1 MTQSTGT
8 IITASGRTLDEMK
21 AEIRIRMR
29 NMVNSALE
37 IGIDLTEAKEA
48 CRHGEWMP
56 FLKEIGLSASTAAN
70 YMRIAREVA
79 ADSRMAGLPYTKIL
93 ALLAAPPE
101 EREEL
106 AAAAEDMSAAEIRRL
121 TEERNRAAEAANS
134 ESQRADQAE
143 ADAKMFNQENASLR
157 TRIQHLEAKLEEKE
171 DEARRML
178 RQCDEEA
185 RDEERQKIR
194 DEIDAMKAAL
204 LEAENNRL
212 EVEVVPEDYEQLK
225 RDRQELLEAAASAE
239 DRASAAEAELERI
252 QADSGARKMEK
263 PVGITLGQA
272 MNAFFRECEM
282 MPFNPAELQRDAYA
296 VRHCLE
302 QIQDWCRR
310 MEDALDTPVIAEAS
324 VI

>member
-1 MTQSTGT
+1 MTQSTG

-106 AAAAEDMSAAEIRRL
+106 AAAADDMSAAEIRRL

-263 PVGITLGQA
+263 PVGVVMGQA

-282 MPFNPAELQRDAYA
+282 MPFNPAELQRDACA

-302 QIQDWCRR
+302 QIQEWCRR

>member
-171 DEARRML
+171 DEAQRML

-263 PVGITLGQA
+263 PVGVVMGQA